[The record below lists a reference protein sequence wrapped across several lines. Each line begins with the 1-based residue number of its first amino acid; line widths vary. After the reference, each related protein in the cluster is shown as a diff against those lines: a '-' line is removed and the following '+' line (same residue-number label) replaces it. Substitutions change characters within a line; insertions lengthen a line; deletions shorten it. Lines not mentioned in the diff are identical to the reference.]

1 MTVKHMRV
9 FVTVYQEMNIT
20 RAAEKLH
27 MTQPAVTRSI
37 QELESHYGIH
47 LFERLH
53 NRLHRTPGSEDFYA
67 RALHIV
73 QSFDELEKGA
83 KTWEENGVLRIGA
96 SLTLG
101 SFLLP
106 GLIRDFQA
114 DRPQL
119 RIQVNV
125 SNTES
130 IRQAVLKDAVD
141 IGLVEGEVSFD
152 YLQYQP
158 LSQNRLQTIVCPGH
172 PLLQKKAAA
181 LADVAACPLLLRE
194 SGSAGRTFLN
204 HIFSFHN
211 LTVQPLWESISTQ
224 ALVSAVAAGLGVSIL
239 PEQLVQADVA
249 AGRVAALHLTDEDFV
264 RCNYL
269 IWHKQKYLGHT
280 ARAFIQEA
288 LQRA

>member
-125 SNTES
+125 SNTETV
-130 IRQAVLKDAVD
+130 RQAVLKDTVD

-158 LSQNRLQTIVCPGH
+158 LSQNR
-172 PLLQKKAAA
+172 
-181 LADVAACPLLLRE
+181 
-194 SGSAGRTFLN
+194 
-204 HIFSFHN
+204 
-211 LTVQPLWESISTQ
+211 
-224 ALVSAVAAGLGVSIL
+224 
-239 PEQLVQADVA
+239 
-249 AGRVAALHLTDEDFV
+249 
-264 RCNYL
+264 
-269 IWHKQKYLGHT
+269 T
-280 ARAFIQEA
+280 A
-288 LQRA
+288 